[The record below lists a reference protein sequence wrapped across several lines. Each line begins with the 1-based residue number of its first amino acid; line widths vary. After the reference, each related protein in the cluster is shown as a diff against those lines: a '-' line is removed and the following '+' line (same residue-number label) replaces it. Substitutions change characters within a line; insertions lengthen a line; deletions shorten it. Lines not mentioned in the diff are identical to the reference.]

1 MSFLRRALVSMEAAM
16 LSSKQSLGMK
26 LNVPTEK
33 EIFLFDSRTAL
44 SDWVASSDR
53 SIGGLS
59 ECRWRFYDPKKAAA
73 SRDSSGSAAEPT
85 VQVNQADDQPSAV
98 FSGRLS
104 LACQPTEVGVVRSG
118 YCAVRGS
125 IPRDMLLH
133 GYEGLTMRVMTDGR
147 EYRLNAQMD
156 GWNPLNLYMG
166 FIRTPPNEW
175 VDVELPFRDFLLTT
189 KGYYK
194 YDDPTPLDP
203 GKLRSIGIAIADQ
216 KEGDFEIRVQWIK
229 AIAKVESRE
238 ISDEEIEAR
247 YEQQNPRARKS
258 LKKPD
263 GISI

>member
-1 MSFLRRALVSMEAAM
+1 MSFLRRALVSMEAAV
-16 LSSKQSLGMK
+16 LSSKQ
-26 LNVPTEK
+26 
-33 EIFLFDSRTAL
+33 
-44 SDWVASSDR
+44 
-53 SIGGLS
+53 
-59 ECRWRFYDPKKAAA
+59 Y
-73 SRDSSGSAAEPT
+73 
-85 VQVNQADDQPSAV
+85 DQPSAV

-125 IPRDMLLH
+125 IPRDLLLH

-156 GWNPLNLYMG
+156 GWNPLNLYM
-166 FIRTPPNEW
+166 
-175 VDVELPFRDFLLTT
+175 LPFRDFLLTT

-238 ISDEEIEAR
+238 VSDEEIEAR
-247 YEQQNPRARKS
+247 YQQQHLRTRKN

>member
-1 MSFLRRALVSMEAAM
+1 MSFLRRALVSMEAAV

-33 EIFLFDSRTAL
+33 EIFLFDSRAAL
-44 SDWVASSDR
+44 SEWVASSDR
-53 SIGGLS
+53 
-59 ECRWRFYDPKKAAA
+59 
-73 SRDSSGSAAEPT
+73 
-85 VQVNQADDQPSAV
+85 
-98 FSGRLS
+98 
-104 LACQPTEVGVVRSG
+104 
-118 YCAVRGS
+118 
-125 IPRDMLLH
+125 
-133 GYEGLTMRVMTDGR
+133 
-147 EYRLNAQMD
+147 YRLNAQMD

-238 ISDEEIEAR
+238 VSDEEIEAR
-247 YEQQNPRARKS
+247 YQQQHLRTRKN